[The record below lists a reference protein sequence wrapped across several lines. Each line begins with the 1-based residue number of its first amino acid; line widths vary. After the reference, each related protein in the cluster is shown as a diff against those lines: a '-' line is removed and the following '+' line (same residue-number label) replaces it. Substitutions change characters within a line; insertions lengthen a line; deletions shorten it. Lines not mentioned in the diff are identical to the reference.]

1 MLFEYLKKI
10 FPRIGKGDLLRDIGD
25 TKTSLAETAIPMT
38 QAANDV
44 LRLRDSHSRVYERF
58 NEIFH
63 SRLNLRKDPNFLPSL
78 EKLLDNALKNLQ
90 FVEKRVKETLEES
103 NYSDQISAEK
113 AQLIRAATSISSISD
128 LTIRGLENLL
138 RAENAVGEKS
148 MGFSSKEESVLLEEW
163 QKLCH
168 LLSAF
173 GREPALF
180 EKSFKSIPDVV
191 ITPENMSHVE
201 GLYARSIDPFHE
213 AEGAGFTLHPIVGVR
228 ELVADLLIWRY
239 DRQQKTRTLFENRI
253 QMLRLQQNGDNT
265 AALEKQIRFYEDQ
278 VIKLTDKINAFE
290 KKYGG

>member
-25 TKTSLAETAIPMT
+25 TKTSLTETAIPMT

-44 LRLRDSHSRVYERF
+44 LRLRDKHSDLFERF

-78 EKLLDNALKNLQ
+78 EKLLQNALKNLQ
-90 FVEKRVKETLEES
+90 FTEKRVKETLEES
-103 NYSDQISAEK
+103 SYSDQISAEK

-128 LTIRGLENLL
+128 LTISSLENLL

-148 MGFSSKEESVLLEEW
+148 MGFSSKEEETVLTDW
-163 QKLCH
+163 RKLCH

-173 GREPALF
+173 AREPALF
-180 EKSFKSIPDVV
+180 EKSFKTIPEVV
-191 ITPENMSHVE
+191 ITPENMSHIE
-201 GLYARSIDPFHE
+201 GMYARTIDPFHE
-213 AEGAGFTLHPIVGVR
+213 AEAVGFTLHPIVGVR

-239 DRQQKTRTLFENRI
+239 DRQRKTRTLFENRI
-253 QMLRLQQNGDNT
+253 QMLRLQQYGDNT
-265 AALEKQIRFYEDQ
+265 ASLEKQIRFYEDQ